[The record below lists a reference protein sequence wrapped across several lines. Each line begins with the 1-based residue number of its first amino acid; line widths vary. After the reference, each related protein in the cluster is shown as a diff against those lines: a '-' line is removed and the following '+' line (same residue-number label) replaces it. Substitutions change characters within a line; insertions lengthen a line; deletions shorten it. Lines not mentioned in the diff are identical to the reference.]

1 MIETQTNALGKVEIN
16 TLIMFIS
23 NLSNQ
28 ESKTLLLI
36 SFFLVNIIYVN
47 SVDTDLTVEIA
58 PGSQECFY
66 QQITKTGETT
76 LEVEYQVIDGGD
88 MDVSFY
94 IQAPS
99 GSILVAEDKK
109 SDSAHKVDIQLTGT
123 YKICFDNTFSRFF
136 RKVVY
141 FDIITEN
148 EDDEIDNRNWTF
160 SKDDAAELMEIKLE
174 DFKSIVERVK
184 ENLERSHQVQNYL
197 KMFEAR
203 DRNIQESNFERVNWW
218 SGIQL
223 FLMMSVALTQV
234 IMIRSLFDDH
244 SRLNKVFH
252 PRS

>member
-1 MIETQTNALGKVEIN
+1 
-16 TLIMFIS
+16 MFLNNNS
-23 NLSNQ
+23 SHQ
-28 ESKTLLLI
+28 ESKVLLSLFCLFINLI
-36 SFFLVNIIYVN
+36 SVN
-47 SVDTDLTVEIA
+47 SVDTDLTVEIS

-66 QQITKTGETT
+66 QQITKSGETT

-94 IQAPS
+94 IQDPS

-109 SDSAHKVDIQLTGT
+109 SDSAHKVDIKISGT

-148 EDDEIDNRNWTF
+148 EEDEIDNSNWVT
-160 SKDDAAELMEIKLE
+160 SKDDAAELMEIRLE

-244 SRLNKVFH
+244 SRLYKVFQQ
-252 PRS
+252 RS